1 MSTTFRAGG
10 IAAGD
15 QSRDDQE
22 VLALGFMVCAEDL
35 RVAPSRRNAVN
46 QAGNGSALCVLVCG
60 RHGECVLVRGPA
72 RAGGGAGPGRSD
84 TSPRYR
90 QKMDKQSYPSKA
102 GGTAVRQ

>member
-1 MSTTFRAGG
+1 MSTAFHAGG

-35 RVAPSRRNAVN
+35 RVAPSCRNAVN

-60 RHGECVLVRGPA
+60 PA
-72 RAGGGAGPGRSD
+72 RAGGGPGPGRSD